1 MAAAGNPR
9 SGGSTAPIESP
20 EGAAPA
26 VSEEDKAKSD
36 AAAAEQSSESG
47 DRSERFVQYVVPLRA
62 AQQTV
67 SRPSGFQGDGSPAS
81 RVGVASAETVITPQQ
96 WNAVG
101 VPADEPLV
109 WNFDNN
115 WRIPVS
121 RLSELQ
127 LNYLLKDDRKY
138 NGVRFELVDGAGNKV
153 DN

>member
-1 MAAAGNPR
+1 MAAGTPR
-9 SGGSTAPIESP
+9 SGGSTPPIEAP

-26 VSEEDKAKSD
+26 VSEDDKAK
-36 AAAAEQSSESG
+36 AAEAQAAKQAESG
-47 DRSERFVQYVVPLRA
+47 DKDARFVQYVIPLRA
-62 AQQTV
+62 AQQVV

-81 RVGVASAETVITPQQ
+81 RVGVASAETSITPQQ

-101 VPADEPLV
+101 IPASEPLV

-121 RLSELQ
+121 KLSDLQ
-127 LNYLLKDDRKY
+127 LNYLLTEDRRY

-153 DN
+153 DK

>member
-1 MAAAGNPR
+1 MAAGTPR
-9 SGGSTAPIESP
+9 SGGSTPPIESP
-20 EGAAPA
+20 VGAAPA
-26 VSEEDKAKSD
+26 VSEDEKA
-36 AAAAEQSSESG
+36 AAQAQAAEQKTETG
-47 DRSERFVQYVVPLRA
+47 DQGERFVQYVVPLRA
-62 AQQTV
+62 AQQVV

-81 RVGVASAETVITPQQ
+81 RVGVASAETSITPQQ
-96 WNAVG
+96 WNSVG
-101 VPADEPLV
+101 VPATEPLV

-153 DN
+153 DQ